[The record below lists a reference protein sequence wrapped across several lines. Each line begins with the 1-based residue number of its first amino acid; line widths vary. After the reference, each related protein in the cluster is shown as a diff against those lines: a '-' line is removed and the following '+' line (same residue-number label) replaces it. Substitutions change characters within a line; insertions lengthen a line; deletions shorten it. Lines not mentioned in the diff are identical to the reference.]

1 MTAPSAI
8 CHLPSATAP
17 YFNNAYRV
25 AQLLYHAG
33 LWMGTPWC
41 ANSASRGPRGGVSCH
56 NLPRAIYMETGA
68 LPDDFPEIRGNPND
82 TRHTRKS
89 VIEPFLDARPEFR
102 CVDLSETRPGDLLG
116 IRIYHCVDHL
126 GLVLNERQFI
136 HVLMHKRTCLD
147 NWRVSPWSERI
158 LTVWRPMDPKQ

>member
-1 MTAPSAI
+1 MIDQRELLESVVGE
-8 CHLPSATAP
+8 P
-17 YFNNAYRV
+17 YFNNAHRV

-56 NLPRAIYMETGA
+56 NLPRALYMETGA
-68 LPDDFPEIRGNPND
+68 LPDDFPEIRGDPNG

-89 VIEPFLDARPEFR
+89 VIEPWLDARPEFR
-102 CVDLSETRPGDLLG
+102 RVPVSELAPGDLLG

-126 GLVLNERQFI
+126 GVVLTRWQFI
-136 HVLMHKRTCLD
+136 HVLMHKRTTMD
-147 NWRVSPWSERI
+147 PFGVSPWRERI
-158 LTVWRPMDPKQ
+158 GAAWRPTGKV